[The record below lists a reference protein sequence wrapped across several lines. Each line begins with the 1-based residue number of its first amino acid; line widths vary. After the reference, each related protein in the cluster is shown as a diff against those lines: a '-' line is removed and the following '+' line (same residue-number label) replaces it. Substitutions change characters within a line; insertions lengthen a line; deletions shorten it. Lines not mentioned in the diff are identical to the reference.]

1 MTMPDDQPSAH
12 DTAIY
17 QACLAEAAEAGRALM
32 KGMVAAARQSLQMR
46 DNAARDYHERNALSH
61 ALHLLGKNEAK
72 LADGYPVALE
82 KAFAEAASGRAK
94 PASTTMSLSFDQLEL
109 MDESQVQ
116 DRVEKARAQQV
127 VLHAADQELAE
138 LNTLICAAQGLKT
151 VHPERNPLRPEVY
164 VDALQDVIEQTQ
176 VTASTRQAWMQHMCD
191 ALSKE
196 LAGTYT
202 HVAQKL
208 RAGGIRGAS
217 YAVLQT
223 PDASANAAAARAATA
238 QAHGG
243 HDGPQGQDGHGAAFS
258 DEEEGRQLEAELDEL
273 LTVAKLRQLL
283 AGELDQTR
291 LPTQGAARRG
301 GAGGSSLAAAAA
313 AALAASGRGAAQGPT
328 GRPSGVQPVPVRS
341 PAPRARPAAAPDFDH
356 TVPAALD
363 ALEEMNKVDEAMQ
376 RLAERQAADDSGRP
390 PTDRETVRGQ
400 LRHDARGV
408 GQVLGLEVVGLMVE
422 NIANDPRLLAPVR
435 KAVRDMEPALMR
447 LAMIDPRFFSDKEHP
462 ARRLLDEVTQRSLAY
477 DTEAATGFGEFL
489 RPLQIA
495 VDQLAT
501 SAIDSASPFESA
513 LQALGQLW
521 GDTER
526 GERDQREQAV
536 RALLQAEQR
545 NLLAEKLRNDIL
557 SWPDAARAPTEVMD
571 FVCGPW
577 VQVMAQ
583 ARLGDRAGSGDP
595 GGYAGLV
602 PSLLWSAQPT
612 LARNN
617 ISKLTKLIPAL
628 LSKLREGLKTID
640 YPLTRANP
648 FFEKLISLH
657 QQAFEPAAAAATKVR
672 EASIPSPAPTIVQSL
687 EPPAPWL
694 APSEA
699 KQSGFMEMPEFKA
712 SVAAVQL
719 DSRLDSMSGVPLSEA
734 GIAIGAWVELLNENQ
749 WMRTQLTWSSPHGT
763 LFLFTNAAGGT
774 QSMTRRLLDTLLS
787 EGKLRVVAT
796 QHVIDGALDAVA
808 QTAMRN
814 SVDTKT

>member
-1 MTMPDDQPSAH
+1 MTMPDDQPSPH
-12 DTAIY
+12 DSAIY

-72 LADGYPVALE
+72 LADGYPLALA
-82 KAFAEAASGRAK
+82 KAFAQAGSGRAK

-151 VHPERNPLRPEVY
+151 VQPERNPLRPEVY

-176 VTASTRQAWMQHMCD
+176 VTASTRQSWMQHMCD

-208 RAGGIRGAS
+208 RASGIRGAS

-223 PDASANAAAARAATA
+223 PDASGNAAAARAATA
-238 QAHGG
+238 QAQ
-243 HDGPQGQDGHGAAFS
+243 DAQGAGEPLT

-291 LPTQGAARRG
+291 LPVQGAPRRSA
-301 GAGGSSLAAAAA
+301 AGGSSLAAAAA
-313 AALAASGRGAAQGPT
+313 AAAAGRA
-328 GRPSGVQPVPVRS
+328 VPPQVVPARA
-341 PAPRARPAAAPDFDH
+341 PAPRVKPAPAPAPDFDH

-376 RLAERQAADDSGRP
+376 RLAERQAADASGRP

-422 NIANDPRLLAPVR
+422 NIANDPRLLAPVQ

-477 DTEAATGFGEFL
+477 DTEQATGFGEFL

-501 SAIDSASPFESA
+501 SAIDSAAPFESA
-513 LQALGQLW
+513 LEALGQLW
-521 GDTER
+521 GDSER

-557 SWPDAARAPTEVMD
+557 SWPDAARVPTEVMD

-602 PSLLWSAQPT
+602 PSLLWSAQPA

-617 ISKLTKLIPAL
+617 TPKLTKLIPAL
-628 LSKLREGLKTID
+628 LGKLREGLKTID

-657 QQAFEPAAAAATKVR
+657 QQAFEPAAASATKVR
-672 EASIPSPAPTIVQSL
+672 ETPIPSPAPTVVQNL

-712 SVAAVQL
+712 SVPTPMP

-734 GIAIGAWVELLNENQ
+734 GIAVGAWVELLNENQ

-763 LFLFTNAAGGT
+763 LFLFTNSAGGT

>member
-1 MTMPDDQPSAH
+1 MTMPDDQSSGH
-12 DTAIY
+12 DSAIY

-72 LADGYPVALE
+72 LADGYPVALA
-82 KAFAEAASGRAK
+82 KAFAQAGTGRVK

-208 RAGGIRGAS
+208 RASGIRGAS

-223 PDASANAAAARAATA
+223 PDASGNAAAARAASAEA
-238 QAHGG
+238 QE
-243 HDGPQGQDGHGAAFS
+243 PQFS
-258 DEEEGRQLEAELDEL
+258 EEEEGRQLEAELDEL

-283 AGELDQTR
+283 AGELDPSRLQTQA
-291 LPTQGAARRG
+291 LSRRA
-301 GAGGSSLAAAAA
+301 GAGNSSLAAAVSVAA
-313 AALAASGRGAAQGPT
+313 AGRASQLGAAHAAPA
-328 GRPSGVQPVPVRS
+328 RP
-341 PAPRARPAAAPDFDH
+341 PAPRARPAPAPDFDH

-376 RLAERQAADDSGRP
+376 RLADRQAADASGRP

-400 LRHDARGV
+400 LRQDARGV
-408 GQVLGLEVVGLMVE
+408 GQVLGLEVVGLMVD
-422 NIANDPRLLAPVR
+422 NIASDPRLLPQVQ
-435 KAVRDMEPALMR
+435 KAVRGMEPALMR

-477 DTEAATGFGEFL
+477 DTENATGFGEFL

-501 SAIDSASPFESA
+501 SAIDSAAPFESV

-521 GDTER
+521 GDSER

-557 SWPDAARAPTEVMD
+557 SWPDAARVPTEVMD

-583 ARLGDRAGSGDP
+583 ARLSDRAGSGDP

-602 PSLLWSAQPT
+602 PSLLWSAQPN

-617 ISKLTKLIPAL
+617 IAKLTKLIPAL
-628 LSKLREGLKTID
+628 LSKLREGLKTVD

-672 EASIPSPAPTIVQSL
+672 ETPIPSPASTIVQSL

-712 SVAAVQL
+712 SVPTPMP

-734 GIAIGAWVELLNENQ
+734 GIAVGAWVELLNENQ